1 MQWYRQLQFISAVPM
16 PGRWADELG
25 TTVNGIWASAEN
37 RSPEAVARSHDGGR
51 RVLFSV
57 PLIALTPG
65 VYGSDAGRHLLA
77 EVCRDVN
84 GGPAHVGWYYWESEP
99 VYSACI
105 YSPVFRRYLLDRCKG
120 GIDRRMDGVN
130 LDEINTSI
138 GLMNRKVGGSGFCR
152 YCLERFRRHEASAGS
167 DDEALRTRL
176 KHDDVLYARYRR
188 FHEQEAFSEVVRFIA
203 ELRGYAASEAGASAL
218 GRAADFAITA
228 NVAYLGNTVGTQ
240 GALWG
245 PMWGEQLD
253 FVMAENTYRVPE
265 AGAPGPHLLLPRGK
279 FTAWYRLASGFTSRA
294 PAWIC
299 PSILVPRQ
307 LAGQERTSY
316 YLLMFLEAY
325 ANGGRW
331 AYNWWPGVDDQ
342 TRYSATVPQRLKG
355 YVEFIAMNRGY
366 FDHAE
371 TGNELAVLYLD
382 SCISRKP
389 DAHQKYLA
397 LAQALAEAGYQYD
410 VVYVGDGRF
419 NPAVLDPIRLAR
431 YNTLLIPE
439 AGTITDGE
447 ADALTAYLAAPGRQ
461 VVVYGQ
467 APRAVP
473 GRREDERPLVR
484 FWRDYSDADRQRIA
498 ATVDTLKSA
507 RVTCSDPMVNAIR
520 WRKDREQVLHLLNYD
535 YDIASDRVRTVLGLT
550 ISLPWAGSRAASCS
564 LLRPGQRER
573 LDCTIGD
580 GQLVVEVPELDVYG
594 LMVVRES

>member
-1 MQWYRQLQFISAVPM
+1 M
-16 PGRWADELG
+16 
-25 TTVNGIWASAEN
+25 
-37 RSPEAVARSHDGGR
+37 
-51 RVLFSV
+51 
-57 PLIALTPG
+57 
-65 VYGSDAGRHLLA
+65 
-77 EVCRDVN
+77 
-84 GGPAHVGWYYWESEP
+84 
-99 VYSACI
+99 
-105 YSPVFRRYLLDRCKG
+105 
-120 GIDRRMDGVN
+120 
-130 LDEINTSI
+130 
-138 GLMNRKVGGSGFCR
+138 
-152 YCLERFRRHEASAGS
+152 
-167 DDEALRTRL
+167 
-176 KHDDVLYARYRR
+176 
-188 FHEQEAFSEVVRFIA
+188 
-203 ELRGYAASEAGASAL
+203 
-218 GRAADFAITA
+218 
-228 NVAYLGNTVGTQ
+228 
-240 GALWG
+240 
-245 PMWGEQLD
+245 
-253 FVMAENTYRVPE
+253 
-265 AGAPGPHLLLPRGK
+265 
-279 FTAWYRLASGFTSRA
+279 
-294 PAWIC
+294 
-299 PSILVPRQ
+299 PRQ
-307 LAGQERTSY
+307 LAGQKRTSY

-366 FDHAE
+366 FDHVE

-439 AGTITDGE
+439 AGRITDGE
-447 ADALTAYLAAPGRQ
+447 ADALTAYLADAGRQ

-498 ATVDTLKSA
+498 ATVDTPENA
-507 RVTCSDPMVNAIR
+507 RVTCSVPMVNAIR
-520 WRKDREQVLHLLNYD
+520 WTEDREQVLHLLNYD

-550 ISLPWAGSRAASCS
+550 ISLPWSSSRAASCS